1 MLRKRERREE
11 RGERFFFLRNKRGE
25 RLIALDKKCVVI
37 LMRTPSD
44 EIFWKVAGK

>member
-11 RGERFFFLRNKRGE
+11 RGFFFLRNKRGE
-25 RLIALDKKCVVI
+25 RLIALDKKCVV
-37 LMRTPSD
+37 MRTPSD